1 MVYKINK
8 FFFKIVTSFKLIL
21 INILFISIIF
31 LYAESAF
38 SKISDIEQN
47 LAHKYCDSIERNLFK
62 GLDNEIVLKYEY
74 FFNSINAEAKNEEIE
89 SFNDL
94 VSVIQNTCSYKLK
107 AEEREE
113 FIELLERFFLSAKK

>member
-1 MVYKINK
+1 MVYKFNK
-8 FFFKIVTSFKLIL
+8 FFLKIVTSFKLIL

-38 SKISDIEQN
+38 SKISDIEKN

-94 VSVIQNTCSYKLK
+94 VSVIQNTCSYKMNIVEK
-107 AEEREE
+107 EE
-113 FIELLERFFLSAKK
+113 FMKLLEKFFLSAKN